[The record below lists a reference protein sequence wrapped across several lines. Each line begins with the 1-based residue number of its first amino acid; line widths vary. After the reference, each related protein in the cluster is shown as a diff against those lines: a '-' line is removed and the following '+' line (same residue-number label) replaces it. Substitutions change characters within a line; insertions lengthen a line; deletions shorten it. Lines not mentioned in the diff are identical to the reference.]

1 MRKVRLLVKEVA
13 ERKGV
18 SMYKLHMRSEIALS
32 SIKRIF
38 RNPYTEV
45 KVSTLARIGE
55 VLGVETSELI
65 EDENEE

>member
-1 MRKVRLLVKEVA
+1 MRRVRLRIIEIA
-13 ERKGV
+13 EEKGI

-55 VLGVETSELI
+55 VLGVPTSELI
-65 EDENEE
+65 ADEEEQ